1 MTKRSRKSAF
11 GKAGVLRRS
20 SLKTIPVLAIDPLS
34 TDYSSQRKTVRTTLL
49 VGTAMGASLLTIMAL
64 DTQSA
69 YAAAGNC
76 NFVVGDLAEYCGG
89 GGFLQVPFG
98 NGINFTSP
106 TDLTIVVGENP
117 TAGTLDPATV
127 GSNING
133 DGVTLTADNSGITL
147 SVVGDNNSTFGTTSG
162 YAISRD
168 GIHVFSSHYYY
179 NNRIVVKNN
188 APIGPFVTRDGIHA
202 VVINGGSYYNDGN
215 GNTYYGT
222 SGSVLVTNT
231 GVIQAGRD
239 GIHAGGVVF
248 NTGPYSGTMI
258 TTIKNL
264 PGGSISAV
272 SGEGHRWLRARQ

>member
-49 VGTAMGASLLTIMAL
+49 VGTAMGASLLTVMAL

-76 NFVVGDLAEYCGG
+76 NFVVADLAEYCGG
-89 GGFLQVPFG
+89 GGFLHVPFG

-117 TAGTLDPATV
+117 TAGVLDPATV

-133 DGVTLTADNSGITL
+133 DGVTLTA
-147 SVVGDNNSTFGTTSG
+147 
-162 YAISRD
+162 
-168 GIHVFSSHYYY
+168 
-179 NNRIVVKNN
+179 
-188 APIGPFVTRDGIHA
+188 
-202 VVINGGSYYNDGN
+202 
-215 GNTYYGT
+215 
-222 SGSVLVTNT
+222 SGSGRLVP
-231 GVIQAGRD
+231 Q
-239 GIHAGGVVF
+239 
-248 NTGPYSGTMI
+248 
-258 TTIKNL
+258 
-264 PGGSISAV
+264 
-272 SGEGHRWLRARQ
+272 GHLG